1 MSNDKKKDRDKL
13 IRLKKKQPN
22 IKLTKLCKIE
32 ITDIF
37 RRLVTNNK
45 KIKEVDWL
53 ISSQLKIKLT
63 KTHLFKKKNKHK

>member
-1 MSNDKKKDRDKL
+1 MIKKKDRDKL
-13 IRLKKKQPN
+13 IRLKKKPN

-53 ISSQLKIKLT
+53 ISSQLKIQLT
-63 KTHLFKKKNKHK
+63 KTHLFF